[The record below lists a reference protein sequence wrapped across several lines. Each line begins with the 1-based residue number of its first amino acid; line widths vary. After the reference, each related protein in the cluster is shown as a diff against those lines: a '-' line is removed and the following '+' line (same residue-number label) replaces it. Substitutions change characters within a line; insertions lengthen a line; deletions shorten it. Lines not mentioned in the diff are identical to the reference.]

1 VKSAR
6 KEVVS
11 TKTPRSR
18 ISKRRLEELIEAA
31 TVERVNLTDDEQL
44 VAVCTR
50 GRHRQAL
57 PILDLPLP
65 TPPPDGAEWIEG
77 YRRWRGAG

>member
-1 VKSAR
+1 MSVR
-6 KEVVS
+6 KKAVT
-11 TKTPRSR
+11 TKTPRPR
-18 ISKRRLEELIEAA
+18 ISMRRLEEMIGAV

-57 PILDLPLP
+57 PILDLPFP
-65 TPPPDGAEWIEG
+65 TPPLDGAEWIEG